1 MSAPATPLFE
11 LSDDELHAV
20 GTQLGIAEFPVVLA
34 MRPRHDTV
42 GALERAHQA
51 AGRSL
56 ASRGLLD
63 TDGVLPELAD
73 LVQILRRPS
82 YELALRLVT
91 PAGVARVCIARAG
104 SMCVSARRIGNKVTL
119 RPLASR
125 VGLSELIRAVLA
137 ELPAAEPA
145 SVDGFGAPTDELAE
159 CLNGG
164 HDATYLT
171 DRLRAL
177 GAGRQVAMTLGAAF
191 ASRLV
196 FGEIVCHAV
205 DPSTD
210 RVVRTPGAVAVYYTK
225 RGRLV
230 CAPSLSPTGQL
241 WTTIKP
247 GSDHR
252 VAQAV
257 SQLAELVPAGWGE
270 AAQ

>member
-1 MSAPATPLFE
+1 MSAPAAPLFE

-20 GTQLGIAEFPVVLA
+20 GTRLGIAEFPVVLA
-34 MRPRHDTV
+34 MRPRHGTI
-42 GALERAHQA
+42 GALERAYDA

-56 ASRGLLD
+56 TSRGFLHAG
-63 TDGVLPELAD
+63 GVLPELAE
-73 LVQILRRPS
+73 LVQILRRPAH
-82 YELALRLVT
+82 ELALRLVT
-91 PAGVARVCIARAG
+91 PDGVARVCVARAG
-104 SMCVSARRIGNKVTL
+104 SMCVSARRIGNAVTL
-119 RPLASR
+119 RPLGSR
-125 VGLSELIRAVLA
+125 IGLAELIRAVTA

-145 SVDGFGAPTDELAE
+145 AVDGFGAPTDELAE

-164 HDATYLT
+164 HDETFLT

-177 GAGRQVAMTLGAAF
+177 GAGQQVALTLGAAF
-191 ASRLV
+191 ASRLA
-196 FGEIVCHAV
+196 FGEIVCHAL

-210 RVVRTPGAVAVYYTK
+210 RVVRTPGAVAVFYTK

-252 VAQAV
+252 VAQSV
-257 SQLAELVPAGWGE
+257 SQLAELAPTGWGE